1 MIRKLILVLAL
12 LVALVPVSCTCAAE
26 KGGARVVDEK
36 AEKLGAKYLK
46 YVEADPKLSEKE
58 KDDERK
64 FVQALKFATTS
75 LVNSLDK

>member
-1 MIRKLILVLAL
+1 MAVLMVLV
-12 LVALVPVSCTCAAE
+12 VAIASCSCAAE
-26 KGGARVVDEK
+26 KGAATLVDQK

-64 FVQALKFATTS
+64 FVQSMKFATTS
-75 LVNSLDK
+75 LVNSLEK